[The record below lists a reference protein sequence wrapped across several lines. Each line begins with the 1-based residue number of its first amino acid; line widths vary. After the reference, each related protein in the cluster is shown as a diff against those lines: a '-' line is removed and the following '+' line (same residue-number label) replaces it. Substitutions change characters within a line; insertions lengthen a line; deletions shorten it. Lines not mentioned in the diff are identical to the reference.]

1 MKEAA
6 VRVMGIARSDRIV
19 MLATSE
25 DLHFLERA
33 QHMWT
38 STTGMH
44 VLSQIFYRKQGESV
58 HFALILIE
66 AGFE

>member
-1 MKEAA
+1 MRE
-6 VRVMGIARSDRIV
+6 MGIARSDRIV

-38 STTGMH
+38 STAGMH
-44 VLSQIFYRKQGESV
+44 VLSQISIGNKGNQF
-58 HFALILIE
+58 ILL
-66 AGFE
+66 